1 MVICTHLK
9 LRLII
14 YVFKP
19 NKFVSPVFIIIFYK
33 NLSDCIRNAITCETI
48 KENKTR
54 HYIKIFKNSDV
65 VQEIRNTSTKLTY
78 GYLHLCVKHEMN
90 TDHIYL
96 FSPCNILLRSM
107 LCCVTCA
114 KFKKMIFLRLLRVL
128 LNQDILFCYR
138 ILILCEN
145 QVDLCI
151 FNIIMFFI
159 N

>member
-33 NLSDCIRNAITCETI
+33 NLSDCICNAITCETI

-65 VQEIRNTSTKLTY
+65 VQEICNTSTKLTY

-96 FSPCNILLRSM
+96 FSPCIILNRSM
-107 LCCVTCA
+107 MCCATCA
-114 KFKKMIFLRLLRVL
+114 KFQEKDFSKTVKSAIKLGYF
-128 LNQDILFCYR
+128 ILVKDY
-138 ILILCEN
+138 
-145 QVDLCI
+145 DLV
-151 FNIIMFFI
+151 
-159 N
+159 